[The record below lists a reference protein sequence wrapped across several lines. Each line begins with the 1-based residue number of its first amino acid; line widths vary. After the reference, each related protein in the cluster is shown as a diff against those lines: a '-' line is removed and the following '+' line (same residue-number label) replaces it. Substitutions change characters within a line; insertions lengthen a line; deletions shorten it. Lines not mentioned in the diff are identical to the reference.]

1 MDFPAVNPQNGY
13 IAYPFL
19 TTRLPW
25 WSGARL
31 GLAGTDLYGRP
42 VPPSERLTELEL
54 SAVAATVQSL
64 ESRVSALEARLL
76 SLTAPPA
83 PPLGPSPTVSRSTVP
98 KPKKMVKRRK
108 RRRREWL

>member
-83 PPLGPSPTVSRSTVP
+83 PPPRAEADGVEVE
-98 KPKKMVKRRK
+98 VDGA
-108 RRRREWL
+108 EA